1 MAETRKNAPL
11 PAATAE
17 QAERLHVFAHDIK
30 NRLTGMWEMLRMLRG
45 TGPLDDEREELIGF
59 AERSYLGAQRD
70 VEDLLDDLHVERGLS
85 VISTEAFELGRIV
98 QQAMGAEAYR
108 TAKKEQQVLLSG
120 ALDAQGSGDPQLTQR
135 ILQAM
140 ISNASKFSPRGSVIQ
155 VTINTA
161 EVATISV
168 TDNGVGLSPADL
180 EQVFIRYALL
190 GTRSTDGEPQARGT
204 LARARQWAAAQGGQL
219 SASSA
224 GPGHGS
230 RFDLT
235 VRLIL

>member
-1 MAETRKNAPL
+1 MADTRKHAPL

-30 NRLTGMWEMLRMLRG
+30 NRLTGMWEMLRILRG
-45 TGPLDDEREELIGF
+45 IGPLDDEREELIGF

-85 VISTEAFELGRIV
+85 VVSTEAFELGRIV

-140 ISNASKFSPRGSVIQ
+140 ISNASKFSPRGSLIRI
-155 VTINTA
+155 TINTA

-168 TDNGVGLSPADL
+168 TDNGVGLSPSDL

-190 GTRSTDGEPQARGT
+190 RTRSTDGEPQARGT

-224 GPGHGS
+224 GAGHGS

-235 VRLIL
+235 VRLIP